1 MSDDLVIF
9 QHLLNKM
16 LNSSEK
22 LDAASFPSKTPEIDR
37 DCQKA
42 KRDVQMPPA
51 ARSRAR
57 WTDVRTPTRQ
67 IAAQDPSE
75 QPARPTP
82 LVNCLHR
89 RSSAATPQS
98 NDAQK
103 PSAFLR
109 RKAYDAA
116 RRLSI
121 AASSPLSTPQGRAVA
136 CMPASPPS
144 RPVFKSVRRLPRQ
157 DGTPN
162 AAERRLRDS
171 KAQQQRRRATRSAA
185 IDRRRGLPM
194 KLDA

>member
-1 MSDDLVIF
+1 L
-9 QHLLNKM
+9 
-16 LNSSEK
+16 
-22 LDAASFPSKTPEIDR
+22 
-37 DCQKA
+37 
-42 KRDVQMPPA
+42 
-51 ARSRAR
+51 
-57 WTDVRTPTRQ
+57 
-67 IAAQDPSE
+67 
-75 QPARPTP
+75 
-82 LVNCLHR
+82 
-89 RSSAATPQS
+89 SSASTPQS

-136 CMPASPPS
+136 RIPASPSS
-144 RPVFKSVRRLPRQ
+144 RPVFKSVRRLPGQ

-194 KLDA
+194 KPDV